1 MPIYRPEGQL
11 EYTDLATALAEEHAA
26 VHELAQCAKIEV
38 YHLVAGE
45 LFERVT
51 AAHAKTLA
59 AFKKIESFKQ

>member
-1 MPIYRPEGQL
+1 MPIYGPEGQP
-11 EYTDLATALAEEHAA
+11 EFTNLATALAEEHAA

-38 YHLVAGE
+38 YHLLAGE